1 MLNLGKITITFA
13 LVMFVFTT
21 SLTFADSH
29 CTNVDTSKGL
39 LSTAYEASNNE
50 TITGTIDATGCDIG
64 VYVPVGVKN
73 VNVCATIHDANKYGV
88 FNNGNAKVDGSEIY
102 NIGNHNASGDFDPN
116 GAQTG
121 VGVYFFDATG
131 SVVDS
136 NIHDYQKGGVV
147 INGDSKANVT
157 NNTIAGFDS
166 VPFIAQ
172 NGIQFGYGATGNAMN
187 NSVTGNWYSGADW
200 ASTGILLFETDKV
213 TIQGNT
219 VEDCQ
224 IGVGIEAWCWFEESA
239 SKNNIINN
247 CILGAD
253 YGVTVAAYS
262 LGFGYSQCDASSD
275 NNKVINNLIS
285 STDGS
290 EGVFVGVGQ
299 FWGGTDNP
307 TADNNKVIHNT
318 ISGFDTEIS
327 QSGDTSSKIHA
338 NVIE

>member
-1 MLNLGKITITFA
+1 MLNLGKITIGITFA
-13 LVMFVFTT
+13 AVMFMFTT
-21 SLTFADSH
+21 SLTFAD
-29 CTNVDTSKGL
+29 CTYVSTSKGM

-50 TITGTIDATGCDIG
+50 RVTGTIDATGCDIG

-73 VNVCATIHDANKYGV
+73 VKVSATIHDANQYGV
-88 FNNGNAKVDGSEIY
+88 FNNGHAKVDGSEIY
-102 NIGNHNASGDFDPN
+102 NIGNHVGSVFTPN

-121 VGVYFFDATG
+121 VGVYFYNATG

-136 NIHDYQKGGVV
+136 NIHDYQKGGIV
-147 INGDSKANVT
+147 INVDSKANVT

-187 NSVTGNWYSGADW
+187 NSVTGNWYSGANW

-247 CILGAD
+247 SIIGAD

-262 LGFGYSQCDASSD
+262 LGGYSQCDASSD

-290 EGVFVGVGQ
+290 EGVFVGAGQ

-307 TADNNKVIHNT
+307 TADNNKVIHNM
-318 ISGFDTEIS
+318 ISGFDTEIA
-327 QSGDTSSKIHA
+327 QSGDTSSKVHA